1 MTEGKS
7 ADGRTICLHSFLP
20 RLSETHW
27 IRNDSKQQNISECG
41 HGVLVEQQVD
51 AHGTLKITQQF
62 LLRHSAAVLCSTLVC
77 SLCFSLTAD

>member
-51 AHGTLKITQQF
+51 AHGT
-62 LLRHSAAVLCSTLVC
+62 
-77 SLCFSLTAD
+77 